1 MDVDLSSRVVAIT
14 GASSGIGEATALA
27 GAAVALGA
35 RRAERIE
42 QLALRIVQEGG
53 RAVALPTDVGDE
65 QRARAFVEG
74 ADAELGRLDVLVN
87 NAGVMLLGPIEDA
100 PTDEWRQMI
109 HANVFGVLYCT
120 HAALPL
126 MHAQGSGH
134 IVNVSSVAGR
144 VARAGAGVYNL
155 TKFGVGA
162 FSESLR
168 QEAVPLGIRVTLV
181 EPGAVATELVGHN
194 RPEVI
199 AGLAQSF
206 GGVTPMD
213 AEDIANA
220 IVYAIGQPPN
230 VSVNEVLIRPSGP
243 GPVCSRSVTRQRVA
257 RARFRGDL
265 RKCLAARVIDL
276 QRRVVEREALPQH
289 RLDSPARSVAVAV
302 GADEHVRRERRKAA
316 RDLPHVQV
324 VDLDNPLGATSA
336 RPISSG
342 SKPARGAASRKSA
355 RPDCAPARPPSAPIS
370 AAISSDIRSVSARSK
385 PLTDDHD
392 GGDRRAGEAVTGPSA
407 GCWKLPSTLRCA
419 AVRARQA
426 STPPRGSRT
435 MPTSATA
442 STRPPRTSEGDTSR
456 RTASLSIQH
465 GEDQQRQLRWQK
477 ALTEISTRRRPK
489 RPASRP
495 AGAWRDASQPAR
507 SRSWPVFVTM
517 PGVGEQRERVRG

>member
-1 MDVDLSSRVVAIT
+1 RRMDVDLSSRVVAIT
-14 GASSGIGEATALA
+14 GASSGIGEATALACARA

-65 QRARAFVEG
+65 QQARAFVER
-74 ADAELGRLDVLVN
+74 AHAELGRLDVLVN

-126 MHAQGSGH
+126 MRAQGSGH

-168 QEAVPLGIRVTLV
+168 QEAVPLGVRVTLV

-199 AGLAQSF
+199 EGLAQSF

-220 IVYAIGQPPN
+220 ILYAIGQPQN
-230 VSVNEVLIRPSGP
+230 VSVNELLIRPSG
-243 GPVCSRSVTRQRVA
+243 Q
-257 RARFRGDL
+257 
-265 RKCLAARVIDL
+265 
-276 QRRVVEREALPQH
+276 
-289 RLDSPARSVAVAV
+289 
-302 GADEHVRRERRKAA
+302 VR
-316 RDLPHVQV
+316 
-324 VDLDNPLGATSA
+324 
-336 RPISSG
+336 
-342 SKPARGAASRKSA
+342 
-355 RPDCAPARPPSAPIS
+355 
-370 AAISSDIRSVSARSK
+370 
-385 PLTDDHD
+385 
-392 GGDRRAGEAVTGPSA
+392 
-407 GCWKLPSTLRCA
+407 
-419 AVRARQA
+419 
-426 STPPRGSRT
+426 
-435 MPTSATA
+435 
-442 STRPPRTSEGDTSR
+442 
-456 RTASLSIQH
+456 
-465 GEDQQRQLRWQK
+465 
-477 ALTEISTRRRPK
+477 
-489 RPASRP
+489 
-495 AGAWRDASQPAR
+495 
-507 SRSWPVFVTM
+507 
-517 PGVGEQRERVRG
+517 